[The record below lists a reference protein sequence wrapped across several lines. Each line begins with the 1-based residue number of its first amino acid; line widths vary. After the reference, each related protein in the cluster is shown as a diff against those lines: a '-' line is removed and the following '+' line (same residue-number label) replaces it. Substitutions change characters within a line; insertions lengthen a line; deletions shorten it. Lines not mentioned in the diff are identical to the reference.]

1 MTHTAPRP
9 PELQPSPEVDPPT
22 LSWRLI
28 LRAALGLVGLIVLG
42 AVLGYVLRSPIEW
55 AGTWF
60 IDVFGLGGLGV
71 LTLLVDASPLPLTNE
86 PLMVLAI
93 GADVSVWSIFLS
105 MSTGSTLAGLVGWVG
120 GRVIGQHT
128 APGRYLMRRY
138 PGVQLFLRR
147 WGAVGVAIAALTP
160 IPFGLTAWTA
170 GMARVPFWKVAL
182 ASLARFPK
190 TGFFL
195 FLIAQGWALG
205 G

>member
-1 MTHTAPRP
+1 MSQPAHQP
-9 PELQPSPEVDPPT
+9 PVQAPT

-28 LRAALGLVGLIVLG
+28 LRAGIGLIVLVAIG
-42 AVLGYVLRSPIEW
+42 TALGFVLREPIQW
-55 AGTWF
+55 AGRWF
-60 IDVFGLGGLGV
+60 IDVFGLGGLGL

-93 GADVSVWSIFLS
+93 GAQVPVWTIFLS
-105 MSTGSTLAGLVGWVG
+105 MSIGSTLAGLVGWVC
-120 GRVIGQHT
+120 GRLIGQHT
-128 APGRYLMRRY
+128 APGRWIMGRY

-147 WGAVGVAIAALTP
+147 WGALGVAIAALTP

-190 TGFFL
+190 TGFYL